1 MMARLPGTRN
11 GSVTLL
17 DAALGR
23 VKQQVN
29 RKQFQMFNFY
39 VLKEWP
45 VGEVAK
51 ALSVSIAQVYLA
63 KHRISSLVKKELSH
77 LKVDLI

>member
-1 MMARLPGTRN
+1 M
-11 GSVTLL
+11 
-17 DAALGR
+17 
-23 VKQQVN
+23 
-29 RKQFQMFNFY
+29 
-39 VLKEWP
+39 
-45 VGEVAK
+45 GEVAK